1 VSSTITSGWDFA
13 AEYLDI
19 DNERHRLASHG
30 AREGVLR
37 ALNRI
42 GEDAVAQRWI
52 RERKAPIFFVG
63 VDDSAYTCHVP
74 TDLPKGAAI
83 VILAAGV
90 TTRPVDQVAAVAAHE
105 IGHVWLRDHDLA
117 TGGQPEEVAAD
128 AKAAEWGFKRDLA
141 ASLSADVV
149 AESDARKKA
158 QLQAR
163 VDALR

>member
-1 VSSTITSGWDFA
+1 MDSTITSGWDFA
-13 AEYLDI
+13 QDYLDI
-19 DNERHRLASHG
+19 DNERHRLASAR

-42 GEDAVAQRWI
+42 GDDEGTQRWI

-63 VDDSAYTCHVP
+63 VDDSAYTCHLP

-90 TTRPVDQVAAVAAHE
+90 TKRPVEQVAAVAAHE
-105 IGHVWLRDHDLA
+105 IGHVWLRDHNQA
-117 TGGQPEEVAAD
+117 TGGQQEELAAD

-141 ASLSADVV
+141 ASLAADVA
-149 AESDARKKA
+149 AESDPKKKV

-163 VDALR
+163 VDALS